1 MCWSVQ
7 RGSRGR
13 CRRAPG
19 RLRGAVTARGEGPV
33 SSPLPSASRPLR
45 GRLQEP
51 APATW
56 SRTPAPGLGF
66 RAPGAPQ
73 ARLPP
78 PPRRLRPKPKS
89 GDKKGVPTSFS
100 WASCLQ
106 TWERGGQSSLQ
117 RVTKGGAVPSPGSCA
132 PHAAAPCVRGAG
144 CVARW
149 LAARCPGVHTEAP
162 RTSVARAADIYRK
175 NGEGVTPDAAR
186 VEKQEGCIPQN
197 MLLELEARKAP
208 WVQDP

>member
-1 MCWSVQ
+1 MLVGSTRLARKVSPGSGASPWS
-7 RGSRGR
+7 RDRPGGR
-13 CRRAPG
+13 TRVVPLAE
-19 RLRGAVTARGEGPV
+19 RL
-33 SSPLPSASRPLR
+33 
-45 GRLQEP
+45 P
-51 APATW
+51 APAW
-56 SRTPAPGLGF
+56 PAAGAGAGHVEQDARAGPGIQSAGH
-66 RAPGAPQ
+66 PQ
-73 ARLPP
+73 AQLPP

-106 TWERGGQSSLQ
+106 TWERGGQSGLQ

-132 PHAAAPCVRGAG
+132 PHAAAPCVRGAV
-144 CVARW
+144 CVARR

-186 VEKQEGCIPQN
+186 VEKQEGCISQD

>member
-33 SSPLPSASRPLR
+33 SSPLPSTSRPLH
-45 GRLQEP
+45 GRLQEL
-51 APATW
+51 
-56 SRTPAPGLGF
+56 APGLGF

-106 TWERGGQSSLQ
+106 TWERGGQSGLQ

-132 PHAAAPCVRGAG
+132 PHTAAPCVCGAG
-144 CVARW
+144 CMARW

-186 VEKQEGCIPQN
+186 VEKQEGCISQD
-197 MLLELEARKAP
+197 MLLELEARNAP
-208 WVQDP
+208 WVQDS